1 MAFIQGVFALL
12 ISKCS
17 IPSEPLARMILLKI
31 QIGGSPMK
39 LRALLISTAMMS
51 LTVVSAK
58 AVNPSTPSPLIT
70 EDKILETAYYD
81 TLSILSTTN
90 GCSDFFGGISAV
102 ETFNGLISKVRKDY
116 FSSAIGIR
124 MSGATTNVFNM
135 KTKNRYRLFNQVSIN
150 GNGPFYR
157 NKLTNAQ
164 ALVSGIGRFAA
175 NTKEARVL
183 MFLHELG
190 HIVKG
195 ASGDWLLPDDGVDD
209 SKSRENTKKIE
220 DVCGEQ
226 IKNLGKG
233 DIVMNSARG
242 KFVAEK
248 SAVAGT
254 KP

>member
-1 MAFIQGVFALL
+1 
-12 ISKCS
+12 
-17 IPSEPLARMILLKI
+17 
-31 QIGGSPMK
+31 MK
-39 LRALLISTAMMS
+39 LRALLIGTAMMS

-58 AVNPSTPSPLIT
+58 AVTPSVPSPLIT
-70 EDKILETAYYD
+70 EDKILERAYYD
-81 TLSILSTTN
+81 TLSILSTPN
-90 GCSDFFGGISAV
+90 ECSDFFGGISAV
-102 ETFNGLISKVRKDY
+102 ESFNGLISKVRKDY

-124 MSGATTNVFNM
+124 MSGTTTNVFNAQ
-135 KTKNRYRLFNQVSIN
+135 TKNQYRLFNKVSIN

-164 ALVSGIGRFAA
+164 AFVSGIGRFAA
-175 NTKEARVL
+175 NTQEARVL

-190 HIVKG
+190 HVVKG
-195 ASGDWLLPDDGVDD
+195 TTGDWLLPDDGVDE
-209 SKSRENTKKIE
+209 SKSRVNTKKIE

-233 DIVMNSARG
+233 DLMMNSDKG

-248 SAVAGT
+248 PAVADT